1 MNHHRPQPA
10 AAGDTEELHL
20 VRCIVPP
27 VTAPRKT
34 QVFLSIN
41 EAAQLLGITVNS
53 AKSYVL
59 KGIFP
64 EPDAKIGQ
72 HRGWKRQ
79 TIKDWNYNRPRASR
93 REPDPSMLKNSRDR
107 RVRRS
112 S

>member
-1 MNHHRPQPA
+1 MNHLAPHPMAP
-10 AAGDTEELHL
+10 GDTEELHL
-20 VRCIVPP
+20 ARCIVSP

-41 EAAQLLGITVNS
+41 EAAELLGISVNS

-59 KGIFP
+59 KGLFP
-64 EPDAKIGQ
+64 EPDAKIGR